1 MQNTRLA
8 GGSAGYHKV
17 DENTYEGNRISMFR
31 DPDVNPV
38 FLSSTKQITGYIL
51 PGFNPALAPF
61 DEARPMS
68 VCPYRDASAI
78 DPETGNPAFSSWFVS
93 VPGYNFYG
101 TGKNTFVSPRA
112 IGQPD
117 PIFDCRMEVYRR
129 RKQGDESLMH
139 LVNRPT
145 SYKDPHPLPGTV
157 TLTMFNAVC
166 PPTNEKERDQS
177 VKNRVLVL
185 KKAATRKIFTDLDM
199 PRPVSVSTP
208 VDSEWPTFLLGDI
221 TNPQHALYFT
231 SATGRLDNGTEYPAL
246 DFGKVVY
253 VDAQTSRVDC
263 RSTQVPA
270 QYLQGRYDLCDVD
283 NVVYIPT
290 YEELVELLVNEGL
303 VPYELIES
311 VCADKCNKFPA
322 KPSRTAVSAP
332 ASHTPVATPNAYA
345 PVAMP
350 APAPTAVPVPAP
362 VVEREFWI
370 TRNGQ
375 VESMTESQLKA
386 AVDTGFR
393 GAVMAKEDNSWQTLQ
408 HYNLLPAAQVPMPA
422 PAPQTTEQVPAQQA
436 PVTTAPMP
444 APAPTPQTAPQVEA
458 TGGMCRTA
466 EQEARLKELMERVA
480 TMNPALG
487 PAELKEFSELRA
499 LAPYRG

>member
-51 PGFNPALAPF
+51 PGFNPALAEF

-68 VCPYRDASAI
+68 VCSYRDASVV
-78 DPETGNPAFSSWFVS
+78 DPETDNPAFTSWFVS

-101 TGKNTFVSPRA
+101 TGKNTFISPRA
-112 IGQPD
+112 VGQPD

-177 VKNRVLVL
+177 VKNRILIL
-185 KKAATRKIFTDLDM
+185 KKAATRKLFADLDM
-199 PRPVSVSTP
+199 PRPVSVTTP
-208 VDSEWPTFLLGDI
+208 VDADWPTFLLGDI

-246 DFGKVVY
+246 DFGKVMY
-253 VDAQTSRVDC
+253 VDAQTSRIDC
-263 RSTQVPA
+263 HSTQVPA
-270 QYLQGRYDLCDVD
+270 QYLQGRYDLCDVTKT
-283 NVVYIPT
+283 VYIPT
-290 YEELVELLVNEGL
+290 YEELVELLVSEGL
-303 VPYELIES
+303 VPYELIEA
-311 VCADKCNKFPA
+311 VCADKCNKFPT
-322 KPSRTAVSAP
+322 KPSRTAASAP
-332 ASHTPVATPNAYA
+332 VSHTPTASPSAYA
-345 PVAMP
+345 PVAVSMPTP
-350 APAPTAVPVPAP
+350 APAPMPAPAP

-408 HYNLLPAAQVPMPA
+408 HYNLLPTAPTPMPA
-422 PAPQTTEQVPAQQA
+422 PASTPQTSEQV

-444 APAPTPQTAPQVEA
+444 AVAPASPTTPQEAP

-480 TMNPALG
+480 AMNPALG
-487 PAELKEFSELRA
+487 PAELQEFSALRA
-499 LAPYRG
+499 LAPYRD

>member
-139 LVNRPT
+139 LVNRPA

-157 TLTMFNAVC
+157 TLTMFNTVC
-166 PPTNEKERDQS
+166 PPTNEKERDQT

-185 KKAATRKIFTDLDM
+185 KKAATRKLFTDLDM

-246 DFGKVVY
+246 DFGKVMY

-263 RSTQVPA
+263 HSTQVPD

-290 YEELVELLVNEGL
+290 YEELVNLLVNEGL
-303 VPYELIES
+303 VPYELVEA
-311 VCADKCNKFPA
+311 VCADKCANFPA
-322 KPSRTAVSAP
+322 KPSRAAAPVHSIPAVAPSAY
-332 ASHTPVATPNAYA
+332 TPVATP
-345 PVAMP
+345 MP
-350 APAPTAVPVPAP
+350 APAPAVAP
-362 VVEREFWI
+362 EAEREYWI

-393 GAVMAKEDNSWQTLQ
+393 GAVMAKGDSVWQTLQ
-408 HYNLLPAAQVPMPA
+408 HYNLLADTPEPMPA
-422 PAPQTTEQVPAQQA
+422 PAPQIKEQVQT

-444 APAPTPQTAPQVEA
+444 AAPAAQATPQAAPA
-458 TGGMCRTA
+458 GGMCRTA

-480 TMNPALG
+480 AMNPALG
-487 PAELKEFSELRA
+487 PAELQEFSALRA